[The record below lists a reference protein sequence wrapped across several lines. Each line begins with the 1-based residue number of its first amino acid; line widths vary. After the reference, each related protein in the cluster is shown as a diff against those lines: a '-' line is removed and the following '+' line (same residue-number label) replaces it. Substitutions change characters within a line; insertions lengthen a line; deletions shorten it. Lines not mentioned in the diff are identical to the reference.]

1 MMRTI
6 DGYDNKIT
14 TVMNMMVTIKIAMLM
29 AMMIDDGFDEDKH
42 EESDLPN
49 DHYYDPHLCVGK
61 LYQCLQSREDGVS
74 TRVWLEHGS
83 LSSSSSSPLS
93 SPPPSSSPSSSP
105 LSSQYKVDNYFT

>member
-1 MMRTI
+1 MKMMMTMVMMILMMRTI

-49 DHYYDPHLCVGK
+49 DHYYDPHYHHYDPHPLTCV
-61 LYQCLQSREDGVS
+61 
-74 TRVWLEHGS
+74 
-83 LSSSSSSPLS
+83 
-93 SPPPSSSPSSSP
+93 
-105 LSSQYKVDNYFT
+105 